1 MFWIVML
8 VIAWLA
14 GVAGGWISVSKT
26 GERVLI
32 SLETGKA
39 RSAFSQLKHAGERLI
54 GR

>member
-8 VIAWLA
+8 LIAWLA
-14 GVAGGWISVSKT
+14 GVACGWITVRKT

-39 RSAFSQLKHAGERLI
+39 RSAFSQLKQAGARLI
-54 GR
+54 GH

>member
-14 GVAGGWISVSKT
+14 GVACGWISVKST
-26 GERVLI
+26 RERILI
-32 SLETGKA
+32 SLETDKA
-39 RSAFSQLKHAGERLI
+39 RSAFSQLKQAGERLI